1 MFSGGKTM
9 NGAVY
14 SKRFSFQDEFIKQ
27 LNESHHSLN
36 TVGDSPR
43 NRSVVSP
50 RNDSPVGPS
59 YMLKSPLGSLKPKKL
74 ASANKISVDTASRSK
89 SRVSPDLKKSLRKSL
104 EMFKGGKI
112 PNGAVFSNKFHRSLQ
127 GNLAKQFSQQ
137 KLSQQ
142 YPKENTNSAKGQS
155 SFANQHANKNVF
167 DAKKTSLI
175 NFCQSSLNGASKCML
190 PLEMAVTRRGKLGK
204 FKRKGERK
212 EQEINVEP
220 CAKKRRVISPNNFSA
235 TKGKVKA
242 KQGVQENIFTE
253 LCNAGRDKFSK
264 SVKRNIHLH
273 NAEFSFK
280 DLVTKETRNSSHS
293 PSVSPRSA
301 PSRQG
306 PLLNSTSYALRQSPR
321 NKACTNLISFSPK
334 SQATV
339 KQSNICNSPKAE
351 NIDRIQSPLRSSP
364 RLAHARVGNSPKSYS
379 KNSCGNSLS
388 SSLEHDAVNSKM
400 KTSFLFN
407 ALIQQSDENKT
418 PSNLLLSSNGVLQSG
433 AHVNN
438 SSWHLQNTE
447 QKTIKRGR
455 PRMSLDDAIK
465 MLKIKQESKQSD
477 DAIEMLKIKQ
487 ESKQSNVEKVSH
499 DMQEACASSYQPSRN
514 LDPKPLCDEALGDI
528 SPPLTPPTLTPP
540 LETTSPTSEA
550 SNSSNQDLSP
560 PNITGNLLQKE
571 ESSLTFSKP
580 SSIKRGSRRHIF
592 SRGQEVLARWHDGL
606 YYVGKILKIEENK
619 ERCLLVYE
627 DNSEYWALFKDM
639 HRGAK
644 DGETMCCLCLGE
656 VSEKPNEIVLCDNCG
671 LGYHQSCH
679 SPSIDSIYI
688 NSDDEEWNC
697 RFCTFASAVRQGG
710 AVKSGDAA
718 NSLKFMKQTLPYK
731 LERLT
736 WDAHHKTNVEQRY
749 CYCGG
754 PGVWYQKM
762 LQCCRCKQWFHE
774 ACIQCLEFPLLYADS
789 FYIFVCQPCNDG
801 KEYIKRLDVEWPD
814 LAHITLFNL
823 TMEKNL
829 KYFDLNEEVMPWL
842 FEHQTILQT
851 KVLETLDDMA
861 KEVQMLEA
869 LNANKSRF
877 TCGKECRKR
886 ITLWGLRVRVPPPRT
901 HITLPIQGPVDD
913 EIMKTL
919 KVKGRRS
926 KIFVPIECQSPV
938 PLKPSPIHLIGALQT
953 GKHARRLFQ
962 GTKMYESSVQED
974 EEAAAA
980 ATALQV
986 ESVRNKKKNKVKKP
1000 LLDKLIPLPE
1010 NFDSFNHPFKTEV
1023 EQNEEKQL
1031 CKQRGKILNFYS
1043 RMIELDTLS
1052 QLSDSSKSAIMEGPP
1067 VLEKEEPLAPSLNNF
1082 APVDPKRKPKRRSNR
1097 VSLEDCRKRS
1107 LRIIGKEQ
1115 RSSQGS
1121 VQNTPPN
1128 IVDQNL
1134 SLVSVGD
1141 LKSIKTKQVNYF
1153 VAKNKQGFA
1162 EGLLVTGKRMLPN
1175 SKVQYLVEWDGYAM

>member
-1 MFSGGKTM
+1 MLSGGKTM

-14 SKRFSFQDEFIKQ
+14 SKRFSSTFQDEFIKN
-27 LNESHHSLN
+27 LNQSHHSLN
-36 TVGDSPR
+36 TIDDSPR

-50 RNDSPVGPS
+50 RNDLTGSQS
-59 YMLKSPLGSLKPKKL
+59 CMLKSPLGSLKPKKIG
-74 ASANKISVDTASRSK
+74 SANKISVDGISRPK

-137 KLSQQ
+137 QISRQ

-155 SFANQHANKNVF
+155 TCSIANQHSSKTVF

-175 NFCQSSLNGASKCML
+175 RFSPSSLNGASKCML
-190 PLEMAVTRRGKLGK
+190 SAEMAVTRSGKLGK
-204 FKRKGERK
+204 FKRKGER
-212 EQEINVEP
+212 EEHDNNAEP
-220 CAKKRRVISPNNFSA
+220 CTKKRRVISPINFSA
-235 TKGKVKA
+235 TKGKIKT
-242 KQGVQENIFTE
+242 KEGVQGNIFNE
-253 LCNAGRDKFSK
+253 LCSAGREKFSK
-264 SVKRNIHLH
+264 SVKNDIPLD
-273 NAEFSFK
+273 NAEFSFR
-280 DLVTKETRNSSHS
+280 DLVTKETHNSNHS
-293 PSVSPRSA
+293 PAVSPRSTQ
-301 PSRQG
+301 SRQG
-306 PLLNSTSYALRQSPR
+306 SLLNSSYSLRQSPR
-321 NKACTNLISFSPK
+321 NKTNTSFISSPK
-334 SQATV
+334 SQANV
-339 KQSNICNSPKAE
+339 KHIICSSPKAE
-351 NIDRIQSPLRSSP
+351 NMDRIQSPLRSSP
-364 RLAHARVGNSPKSYS
+364 RLAHARVGISPKSIS
-379 KNSCGNSLS
+379 KNSSGNGLS
-388 SSLEHDAVNSKM
+388 TPVEHDAVNSKM
-400 KTSFLFN
+400 RTSLVFS
-407 ALIQQSDENKT
+407 ALIQHSDENKNFEPT
-418 PSNLLLSSNGVLQSG
+418 SSLLMSSNGMLQSG
-433 AHVNN
+433 AHGSN
-438 SSWHLQNTE
+438 SSWHLQKTE

-465 MLKIKQESKQSD
+465 MLKIKQESKQSH
-477 DAIEMLKIKQ
+477 
-487 ESKQSNVEKVSH
+487 VEQVSQ
-499 DMQEACASSYQPSRN
+499 DMQEACASSHQPSRH
-514 LDPKPLCDEALGDI
+514 LDPKPHCDDALGDI

-550 SNSSNQDLSP
+550 SDSSNQDLSP

-571 ESSLTFSKP
+571 ESTFSKQ
-580 SSIKRGSRRHIF
+580 SACKRGSRRHIF

-606 YYVGKILKIEENK
+606 YYVGKILKIEETK

-736 WDAHHKTNVEQRY
+736 WDAHHKTNVQQRY

-789 FYIFVCQPCNDG
+789 FYIFVCQPCNKG

-823 TMEKNL
+823 TMEKNR

-842 FEHQTILQT
+842 FEHHAMLQT
-851 KVLETLDDMA
+851 KVLETLNDMA
-861 KEVQMLEA
+861 KEVQMLGA
-869 LNANKSRF
+869 LTANKSRF
-877 TCGKECRKR
+877 SCGKECRKR

-962 GTKMYESSVQED
+962 GTKMYESSIQED

-1000 LLDKLIPLPE
+1000 LLDKLIPFPE

-1031 CKQRGKILNFYS
+1031 SKQRGKILNFYS
-1043 RMIELDTLS
+1043 RMVELDAVS
-1052 QLSDSSKSAIMEGPP
+1052 QFSDSSKSAIMEGPP
-1067 VLEKEEPLAPSLNNF
+1067 VLEKEEPIAPSLNNF
-1082 APVDPKRKPKRRSNR
+1082 AQGDPKRKPKGSNR
-1097 VSLEDCRKRS
+1097 VSLDDCRKRS
-1107 LRIIGKEQ
+1107 LRIIDKER
-1115 RSSQGS
+1115 RSSHGS
-1121 VQNTPPN
+1121 LQNTPPN

-1134 SLVSVGD
+1134 SLVSVAD

-1175 SKVQYLVEWDGYAM
+1175 SNVQYLIEWDGYAM